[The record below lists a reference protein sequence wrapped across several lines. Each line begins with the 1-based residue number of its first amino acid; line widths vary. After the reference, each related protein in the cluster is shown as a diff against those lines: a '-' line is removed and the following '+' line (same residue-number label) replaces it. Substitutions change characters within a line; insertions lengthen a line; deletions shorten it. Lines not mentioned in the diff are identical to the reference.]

1 MTSNNTEN
9 SKSSRIDVNE
19 SPIMNEDEMELFLNV
34 RRSRSDESMIGRLF
48 SQPVEAEKPRPL
60 IISIPPPAP
69 DNAPNPMSSF
79 KLFRKIKKEK
89 KKNESDYC
97 KNICGYITKKII
109 RELCSPN
116 YASHVRALCSKHR
129 CEYQEIKTFY
139 LPKIEQVTGPS
150 HIPSLLVA
158 EGQQEERIKE
168 VFKEFF

>member
-1 MTSNNTEN
+1 
-9 SKSSRIDVNE
+9 
-19 SPIMNEDEMELFLNV
+19 MELFLNV
-34 RRSRSDESMIGRLF
+34 RRSRSDESLIGRLF
-48 SQPVEAEKPRPL
+48 SQPIEAERPRPL
-60 IISIPPPAP
+60 IISIPPPAN
-69 DNAPNPMSSF
+69 DQSATNNLSSF

-116 YASHVRALCSKHR
+116 YTNHVKTLCAKHK
-129 CEYQEIKTFY
+129 CEYQEIKSFY

-158 EGQQEERIKE
+158 DGEHE
-168 VFKEFF
+168 

>member
-1 MTSNNTEN
+1 
-9 SKSSRIDVNE
+9 
-19 SPIMNEDEMELFLNV
+19 
-34 RRSRSDESMIGRLF
+34 
-48 SQPVEAEKPRPL
+48 
-60 IISIPPPAP
+60 
-69 DNAPNPMSSF
+69 MSSF

-116 YASHVRALCSKHR
+116 YTSHVKTLCSKHK
-129 CEYQEIKTFY
+129 CEYQEIKSFY

-158 EGQQEERIKE
+158 EGEHEEKIKD
-168 VFKEFF
+168 VFK